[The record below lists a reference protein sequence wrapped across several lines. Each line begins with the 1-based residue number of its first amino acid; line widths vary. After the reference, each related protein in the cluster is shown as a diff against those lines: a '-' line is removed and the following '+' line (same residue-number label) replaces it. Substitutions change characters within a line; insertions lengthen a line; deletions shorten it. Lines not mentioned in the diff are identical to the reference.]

1 VLGVLG
7 GSPPV
12 AATPVTFT
20 RDIAP
25 IVYAKCGTC
34 HRPGGA
40 APFSLL
46 TYESA
51 RPHATQMAAATA
63 SHFMPPWKTDE
74 AFAKAFIAQPHL
86 TESEISAIA
95 AWVRDGA
102 PEGDARDLPRPPRW
116 TEGWQLGK
124 PDLIVSPPAYTL
136 PAEGTDVFRVFV
148 IPLPTSG
155 TKYVRGL
162 EFHPGNARVVH
173 HANIRIDPTG
183 ISRKYDDADPAPGYE
198 GLIARA
204 AVYPDGHFLGWTPG
218 QAAPLLPRGLAWRLQ
233 PSTDLVVELHMQPS
247 GRVER
252 VQPEIGFYFGSDPPG
267 RMPAMLRLGRQSI
280 DIPAGEKSYTIA
292 DSFLLPVD
300 VEVQAVQPHA
310 HYRARE
316 ISGAATLPDGTV
328 RPLIRIG
335 DWDFRWQHV
344 YRYATP
350 FWLPKGTTLSMRYT
364 YDNSA
369 ANPRNPSQPPL
380 RVRWGQRSADEMGDL
395 WIQVLTRDE
404 RDLATLNA
412 QFRPKVVA
420 EDLVGY
426 EQWIRAEPDSAAL
439 HDDAALLYLEAKRP
453 DEAVRHFA
461 ASARLSPA
469 SPSAHFNLGTALT
482 VAGRVDEA
490 RREYERA
497 LALKPDYAQAH
508 NNLGSILLNSGRTPE
523 AMEHL
528 ARAVEVDPN
537 NAQAYFNLAS
547 AYASAGD
554 LARAVKMAEKA
565 VALEPNNQPM
575 RDALARFRQSQ
586 KR

>member
-1 VLGVLG
+1 VLSVLCVPWSVG
-7 GSPPV
+7 
-12 AATPVTFT
+12 AAPVTFT

-51 RPHATQMAAATA
+51 RAHARQMAAATA
-63 SHFMPPWKTDE
+63 NRFMPPWKTDE
-74 AFAKAFIAQPHL
+74 TFATTFIGQPHL
-86 TESEISAIA
+86 TGSEIAAIA

-102 PEGDARDLPRPPRW
+102 TEGDARDLPRAPQW
-116 TEGWQLGK
+116 TDGWQLGK

-155 TKYVRGL
+155 VKFVRGL

-183 ISRKYDDADPAPGYE
+183 TSRKYDDADPAPGYE
-198 GLIARA
+198 GLIARS

-247 GRVER
+247 GRAER
-252 VQPEIGFYFGSDPPG
+252 VQPEIGFYFGSDPPE
-267 RMPAMLRLGRQSI
+267 RTPAMLRLGRQSI
-280 DIPAGEKSYTIA
+280 DIPAGEKGYTIT
-292 DSFLLPVD
+292 DSFVLPVD

-310 HYRARE
+310 HYRARDV
-316 ISGAATLPDGTV
+316 SGTATLPDGTS
-328 RPLIRIG
+328 RLLIHIG

-364 YDNSA
+364 YDNSPG
-369 ANPRNPSQPPL
+369 NPRNPSQPPL

-395 WIQVLTRDE
+395 WIQVLTRTG
-404 RDLATLNA
+404 RDLETLNA

-426 EQWIRAEPDSAAL
+426 EQWIRTEPDSVAL

-453 DEAVRHFA
+453 EDAVRHFA
-461 ASARLSPA
+461 VSARLSPD

-482 VAGRVDEA
+482 VAGRIDEA
-490 RREYERA
+490 AREYDRA

-508 NNLGSILLNSGRTPE
+508 NNLGSLLLNSGRTPE

-528 ARAVEVDPN
+528 TRAVEIDPG
-537 NAQAYFNLAS
+537 NAQAYFNLAA

-554 LARAVKMAEKA
+554 VGRAVKMAEKA
-565 VALEPNNQPM
+565 VALEPDNQPM
-575 RDALARFRQSQ
+575 RDALARYRQ
-586 KR
+586 RH